1 MRWLTTSMALL
12 FLLVA
17 GCSVEGPQMSQ
28 SEPSEVQRD
37 QIVIVMLGDSL
48 TAGYGLA
55 EDQALPAVIERRLRA
70 AGHDVALINAGVSGD
85 TTAMALARYRSSVAS
100 ENADMLVIALG
111 TNDFLSGFP
120 ASVARQNLS
129 EIIEQANSDGLD
141 VVIAGIEPRWPEV
154 YEMLQG
160 EYASMFPHLA
170 ADYEL
175 PYYEGFMRGVWQE
188 SDLLLADGL
197 HPNAEGV
204 ERMAERLTAFLE
216 AELN

>member
-1 MRWLTTSMALL
+1 MRRLMILMGLLGFIMA
-12 FLLVA
+12 A
-17 GCSVEGPQMSQ
+17 CGAEGDQMIQ
-28 SEPSEVQRD
+28 NEPAED
-37 QIVIVMLGDSL
+37 TVIVMLGDSL
-48 TAGYGLA
+48 TAGYGLPPS
-55 EDQALPAVIERRLRA
+55 QALPAVLDNRLRA
-70 AGHDVALINAGVSGD
+70 NGHAVSVHNAGVSGD
-85 TTAMALARYRSSVAS
+85 TTAMALARYRHSVSSHD
-100 ENADMLVIALG
+100 ADMLVIALG
-111 TNDFLSGFP
+111 TNDFLFGFP

-129 EIIEQANSDGLD
+129 KIIERANSEGLD

-204 ERMAERLTAFLE
+204 ERMAERLAAFLE